1 MTATLTEE
9 KVQPVT
15 KSIATAKVSDWLT
28 ALAIARLPLSR
39 KAPVPILDCVKIVG
53 AQGIITLTTDN
64 YESRIDVV
72 VKDSASEDF
81 EVLLPLLHL
90 LDVIRA
96 CSDDKG
102 ALMTLEVLD
111 FLDKRIAIIET
122 GGFRMP
128 IIAHFSNDEY
138 PRSESVTGPASFSIA
153 ADALKTG
160 VKRAAVSASKDQT
173 LPILTAINFY
183 ADKAAG
189 KLRMT
194 STDRYRLS
202 FVNED
207 ANILHDS
214 QFLINCELLMK
225 LAPKIKQKQ
234 PVSVVVNSAERGER
248 PHPNNPDR
256 TTVYF
261 NGSTRVK
268 MIFEDFTLH
277 VNGVDGDYPK
287 VRELLNPAYDKQFTV
302 SKAQLIRSAVVAERL
317 SARNTPCT
325 FELLGDKMRLKP
337 NRDHLDEISKGL
349 VSVPDVAMTPNAHA
363 PLEVCVNPS
372 YLLPALRAF
381 TGDAITFSFVENLAK
396 PFLISSDENHTDAQF
411 NYLMM
416 PIRTPSS

>member
-1 MTATLTEE
+1 MTATLTED

-72 VKDSASEDF
+72 VKDSVSEDF

-138 PRSESVTGPASFSIA
+138 PRSETVTGPASFSIA

-160 VKRAAVSASKDQT
+160 VKRAAVAASKDDT

-207 ANILHDS
+207 ANIMHDA

-225 LAPKIKQKQ
+225 LAPKIKQKE
-234 PVSVVVNSAERGER
+234 PVSVVVRHADPLTEEQSRRA
-248 PHPNNPDR
+248 HTYYSD
-256 TTVYF
+256 
-261 NGSTRVK
+261 STRVK

-277 VNGVDGDYPK
+277 TNGVNGDYPK
-287 VRELLNPAYDKQFTV
+287 VRELLSPAYDKQFTV

-317 SARNTPCT
+317 SARHTPCT
-325 FELLGDKMRLKP
+325 FELLGNKMRLKP
-337 NRDHLDEISKGL
+337 NRDHLDEISRGL

-416 PIRTPSS
+416 PIRMPS